1 MQFWVYILRCG
12 DGSYY
17 TGHTDALEQR
27 PAQHREGLGSD
38 WTRSRRPVE
47 LVWCADAPTREEA
60 LAFERRVKN
69 WSRVKK
75 EAMMAGDWARVGH
88 FARPPSE
95 RPSTSLGTN
104 EPSDLHQSKSA
115 EAPDSFVPSEGSPER
130 SRRVAAR
137 RSAAEKHP
145 STSLGTNDPSDLPQS
160 ELPQAPG
167 SFVPSEV
174 EARRSAAEK
183 RPSTSLG
190 TNVSVT
196 LHHFAGLREGFP

>member
-1 MQFWVYILRCG
+1 MQFWVYILRCS

-27 PAQHREGLGSD
+27 LAQHREGLGSD

-47 LVWCADAPTREEA
+47 LVWCAHAPTREEA

-95 RPSTSLGTN
+95 RPSTLRLRSGEPSLGTN
-104 EPSDLHQSKSA
+104 ETSDLHQPIPRASQ
-115 EAPDSFVPSEGSPER
+115 DSFVPSEGSPER
-130 SRRVAAR
+130 SRRV
-137 RSAAEKHP
+137 
-145 STSLGTNDPSDLPQS
+145 
-160 ELPQAPG
+160 
-167 SFVPSEV
+167 
-174 EARRSAAEK
+174 EARRPE
-183 RPSTSLG
+183 
-190 TNVSVT
+190 
-196 LHHFAGLREGFP
+196 AGGKY

>member
-1 MQFWVYILRCG
+1 MQFWVYILRCS

-27 PAQHREGLGSD
+27 LAQHREGLGSD
-38 WTRSRRPVE
+38 WTRSRRPIE
-47 LVWCADAPTREEA
+47 LVWCSDAPTREEA

-104 EPSDLHQSKSA
+104 ESSDLHQ
-115 EAPDSFVPSEGSPER
+115 P
-130 SRRVAAR
+130 
-137 RSAAEKHP
+137 
-145 STSLGTNDPSDLPQS
+145 
-160 ELPQAPG
+160 ELPEAQE

-174 EARRSAAEK
+174 EVRRPAAEK

-190 TNVSVT
+190 TNEPRD
-196 LHHFAGLREGFP
+196 LHQSELPEAPTSFVPSEGFPERSRRVEARGSTGQAKY